1 MSVIYMIR
9 HGQASFEGNPYDRL
23 SELGRTQCDILGEH
37 FSRMGVR
44 FDAAYSGSLRR
55 QRESAEHVLERMAT
69 GKSPDVKILPELN
82 EYDSQVIIASQ
93 LPAMISEDPTL
104 AEDAKRMSERQSFQ
118 RVFEGAM
125 LRWVSGLH
133 HTEDV
138 ETWPLFSSRVR
149 EAIGRI
155 MAENGRKRTV
165 AVFTSGGPICAA
177 VQMAIGVSGEVGVRL
192 NWQVRNTSVSE
203 FKYND
208 EGIFLTSF
216 NSVHHL
222 QFRKEPAL
230 LTYR

>member
-9 HGQASFEGNPYDRL
+9 HGQASFDGDPYDRL
-23 SELGRTQCDILGEH
+23 SELGRTQCGILGEH
-37 FSRMGVR
+37 FSRMGIR

-55 QRESAEHVLERMAT
+55 QKETAENVLERMEYRKA
-69 GKSPDVKILPELN
+69 PDVKILSQLN

-104 AEDAKRMSERQSFQ
+104 AEDARRMSERRSFQ

-133 HTEDV
+133 DNEGV
-138 ETWPLFSSRVR
+138 ETWPLFSSRVQK
-149 EAIGRI
+149 AIGRI
-155 MAENGRKRTV
+155 MEENGRKKTV
-165 AVFTSGGPICAA
+165 AVFTSGGPICAT
-177 VQMAIGVSGEVGVRL
+177 VQMAIGVSGEVAVRL

-208 EGIFLTSF
+208 EGIFLASF
-216 NSVHHL
+216 NWVHHL
-222 QFRKEPAL
+222 QSRKEPAL